1 MSEQKEAN
9 SWFKK
14 IYQADIV
21 ELCNALGIE
30 LRNEGRTFRGV
41 DHDSLVITPTKN
53 AWYQNSR
60 QIGGVGGWSFIK
72 NYVLAEQNFDKATLY
87 AKIKEIANKI
97 GAFDN
102 NITVATEQKTPYVYP
117 QEQIVNSISKAKKY
131 LVSKRQIKPQLVDWL
146 HKHNFLDQDQNNNII
161 FKRLDPFTG
170 KIIGASKQGTY
181 IDYDKYPK
189 RGTFKGI
196 DPNSS
201 TKSAWYFDIGQPE
214 NVRFFESPIDAM
226 SYYQLEPDKLNN
238 TRFIALD
245 GLKPHV
251 ANLYLTIT
259 DTQLAQV
266 GKGIKSIALGVDN
279 DEAGDNFIEKMKEY
293 SFTNNQGEPIPIT
306 AAQPNKKYGKDWNDQ
321 LKKTVE
327 KEDSSLL
334 ESKEDDFT
342 NKEKSLKKDANKN
355 LKKETQTDITKKTIN
370 DLMSDVRAKTTNPK
384 ELLDYLLFLNKFHNY
399 SFRNRLL
406 IERQRSAAVAVGSF
420 QTFKKLGY
428 SVKRGE
434 KGIKIV
440 IPREISSF
448 WRKDKDNQVRAV
460 GIKYATPAERAQIKA
475 GKLKVFKKTIF
486 TRGTVFD
493 VTQTTM
499 PKEKYPELYPNRHI
513 DFKTEGNQK
522 HIFDRLDSFA
532 NQLGFKV
539 DHDISDS
546 EYSNNFGNAKGVT
559 IPTKKAIYLNP
570 NDTKTEK
577 VTTLIHELGHAQ
589 LHSDESIKSTK
600 LSKSVK
606 ELQAQLTS
614 YLVAKN
620 YGIDNHDYTVDY
632 IASWTDNARTLK
644 SLDPSEQAAIFGGAI
659 KAADKVIDFVG
670 TKDQILEKAPL
681 SKTLDNKSTYQKK
694 NDEKTTAFKSKTFS
708 KTNTI
713 TTQELEEDG
722 LELE

>member
-293 SFTNNQGEPIPIT
+293 SFTNNQGEQIPIT

-559 IPTKKAIYLNP
+559 IPTKKTIYLNP